1 MNKRILAAIAA
12 LFIVSMVSSSLI
24 PVYGQMTTTLRSV
37 AVPTLTVVTIAE
49 DNEWMNTGVILLG
62 MPPADLTAPE
72 YSAADFL
79 AQFKVLVSYN
89 GVPVTPDQLLCQ
101 VIEKDKVNPLKTK
114 QGPWE
119 NLASAPKDM
128 TSNFVCKYRE
138 SKPGVGVLDVY
149 FQGPPATS
157 SILDVGQ
164 FIADYILVVTATFA
178 VGRTVVYGTEIQDIC
193 VLGWPDDIQGAVLV
207 TKPDG
212 TQHYVFVDP
221 LFDWSSC
228 EDLALHQKDLLGIPI
243 AWA

>member
-12 LFIVSMVSSSLI
+12 LFIVTMVSSSLI

-49 DNEWMNTGVILLG
+49 DDEWKNTGVILLG
-62 MPPADLTAPE
+62 TPPPDAPNDPAL
-72 YSAADFL
+72 SATDFL

-149 FQGPPATS
+149 FQGPAATS

-164 FIADYILVVTATFA
+164 FIADYILVVTAAFTI
-178 VGRTVVYGTEIQDIC
+178 GRTVVYGTEIQDIC
-193 VLGWPDDIQGAVLV
+193 VLGWPDFAESTLV

-228 EDLALHQKDLLGIPI
+228 EDLALYQKDLLGIPI
-243 AWA
+243 AWV